1 MKKLLLLLSLLPALL
16 YAQEQRVE
24 NPDVMTWDDGG
35 IIRAS
40 KAEKKLTLVFTS
52 DGHIDGHNAIRT
64 TLKKHGIKGA
74 FFFTGNFFRY
84 KKCENVVKEL
94 KKDGHYIGPHSDR
107 HLLWCPWSDR
117 KTTLVSKD
125 SLKKDIMNNYAEM
138 AKFGIKL
145 KDAPYM
151 IPPYEYYN
159 ETHAKWADEWGV
171 LFVNYSPGTASN
183 GDYTLPGHKGYYSS
197 QYIVDRIMKYESKD
211 PDGLNGFMMLIHF
224 GVDAR
229 RTDKLYNRLDEIITT
244 LKDKGYEFV
253 SIEELIPLK
262 KKGTKNK

>member
-1 MKKLLLLLSLLPALL
+1 MKKLFVLIALLPALL

-24 NPDVMTWDDGG
+24 NPEAMSWDAKG
-35 IIRAS
+35 INRAS
-40 KAEKKLTLVFTS
+40 KEEKKLTLVFTS

-84 KKCENVVKEL
+84 EKCKNVVKEL
-94 KKDGHYIGPHSDR
+94 KKDGHYIGPHSDH
-107 HLLWCPWSDR
+107 HLLWSPWGDR

-159 ETHAKWADEWGV
+159 ETHAQWADEWGV
-171 LFVNYSPGTASN
+171 LLVNYTPGTASN

-197 QYIVDRIMKYESKD
+197 QYIVDRIMKYESTD
-211 PDGLNGFMMLIHF
+211 PAGLNGFMLLVHF

>member
-1 MKKLLLLLSLLPALL
+1 MKKILLLLSLLPALL
-16 YAQEQRVE
+16 YAQEQRVV
-24 NPDVMTWDDGG
+24 NPDVMSWDDKG
-35 IIRAS
+35 INRAS

-52 DGHIDGHNAIRT
+52 DGHIDGHNAIRA
-64 TLKKHGIKGA
+64 TLKKHNIKGA

-107 HLLWCPWSDR
+107 HLLWCPWDNR
-117 KTTLVSKD
+117 KTSLVSKD
-125 SLKKDIMNNYAEM
+125 SLVKDIMNNYAEM
-138 AKFGIKL
+138 KRFGIRL

-159 ETHAKWADEWGV
+159 ETHARLADELGV
-171 LFVNYSPGTASN
+171 LFVNYTPGTSSN
-183 GDYTLPGHKGYYSS
+183 GDYTLPNSKNYYSS
-197 QYIVDRIMKYESKD
+197 QYIVDRIMKYESQD
-211 PDGLNGFMMLIHF
+211 PNGLNGFMMLIHF

-229 RTDKLYNRLDEIITT
+229 RTAKLYNRQDEIITP
-244 LKDKGYEFV
+244 LKGKGYEFV

-262 KKGTKNK
+262 KSNKK

>member
-1 MKKLLLLLSLLPALL
+1 MKRLLVLLSLLPALL

-24 NPDVMTWDDGG
+24 NPEVMSWDDKG
-35 IIRAS
+35 INRAS
-40 KAEKKLTLVFTS
+40 KEEKKLTLVFTS

-64 TLKKHGIKGA
+64 TLAKHGIKGA

-84 KKCENVVKEL
+84 EKCKKVVKEL

-107 HLLWCPWSDR
+107 HLLWCPWNDR

-171 LFVNYSPGTASN
+171 LFVNYTPGTASN
-183 GDYTLPGHKGYYSS
+183 GDYTLPGRKGYYSS
-197 QYIVDRIMKYESKD
+197 QYIVDRIMKYESQD
-211 PDGLNGFMMLIHF
+211 PAGLNGFMMLIHF

>member
-1 MKKLLLLLSLLPALL
+1 MKRLLVLLSLLPALL

-24 NPDVMTWDDGG
+24 NPEAMSWDAKG
-35 IIRAS
+35 INRAS
-40 KAEKKLTLVFTS
+40 KEEKKLTLVFTS

-84 KKCENVVKEL
+84 EKCKNVVKEL
-94 KKDGHYIGPHSDR
+94 KKDGHYIGPHSDH
-107 HLLWCPWSDR
+107 HLLWSPWGDR

-171 LFVNYSPGTASN
+171 LFVNYTPGTASN

-197 QYIVDRIMKYESKD
+197 QYIVDRIMKYESTD
-211 PDGLNGFMMLIHF
+211 PAGLNGFMLLVHF